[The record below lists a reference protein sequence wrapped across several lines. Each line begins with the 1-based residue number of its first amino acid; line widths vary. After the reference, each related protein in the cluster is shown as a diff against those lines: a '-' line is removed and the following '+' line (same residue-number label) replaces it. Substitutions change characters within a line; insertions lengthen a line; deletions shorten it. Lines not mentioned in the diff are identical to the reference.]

1 MKEKRARQEDIKY
14 LTWAD
19 KFPQIVPKENEDL
32 NIDRAINKILTNCW
46 NDVKK
51 YPTTGS
57 ISIATGISERVIYNR
72 VKIIG
77 LGKRNS

>member
-1 MKEKRARQEDIKY
+1 MKQTRVRSEDDKY
-14 LTWAD
+14 LSWAN
-19 KFPQIVPKENEDL
+19 KFPQIVPKEDEDL
-32 NIDRAINKILTNCW
+32 NIDRAINSILTKCW
-46 NDVKK
+46 ENVKK

-57 ISIATGISERVIYNR
+57 ISAATGISERVIYNR